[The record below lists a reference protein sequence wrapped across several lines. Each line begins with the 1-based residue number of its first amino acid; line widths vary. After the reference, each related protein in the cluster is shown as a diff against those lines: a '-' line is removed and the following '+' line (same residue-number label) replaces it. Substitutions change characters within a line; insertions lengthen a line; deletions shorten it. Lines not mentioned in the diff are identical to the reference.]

1 MNAEQRPDESAEP
14 TKTELE
20 IQHSNVRS
28 IAKQEELK
36 RIIKQHP
43 YRDLPRVDS
52 VEPTEIP
59 ET

>member
-1 MNAEQRPDESAEP
+1 MNAKRRPDESAEP
-14 TKTELE
+14 TEKELE

-28 IAKQEELK
+28 IAKQEKLK

-43 YRDLPRVDS
+43 HRDLPRVDS